1 MDYLFVIKNMGKINK
16 EWHLANKMPEN
27 AGLEQNIKWHEGH
40 AKNCA
45 CRDSKSHLEKLK
57 KELRPR
63 C

>member
-1 MDYLFVIKNMGKINK
+1 MGKINK